1 MLVRLVG
8 GSLRSSRRCWGVQ
21 RWCPRTTSLRP
32 KRPRTTSLWPRRPRA
47 TSLWPRRRSRTRRR
61 RCRSR
66 PTRRGGV
73 GSGRGRRRASGRRRG
88 GRRGAAAARGTLWVP
103 SSAWPAGAPVGTPWP
118 SPVVQLPADR
128 WCRWGRRPARCGP
141 PRAHRPDRGPTVYLA
156 GASQPDGAPK
166 LARAPHTHRACRIVA
181 TPFVIETETAA
192 GAAPTEEDT

>member
-32 KRPRTTSLWPRRPRA
+32 KRPRTTSLWPRR
-47 TSLWPRRRSRTRRR
+47 RSRTRRR

-66 PTRRGGV
+66 PTRRRCRQRTWPPKGQRPPQGW
-73 GSGRGRRRASGRRRG
+73 SPRG
-88 GRRGAAAARGTLWVP
+88 GGRTGHAVGAQLGVARRSAGGDALAVAGGAASRGQVVSLGA
-103 SSAWPAGAPVGTPWP
+103 SASTVWTSQGAPSGSWTHG
-118 SPVVQLPADR
+118 LP
-128 WCRWGRRPARCGP
+128 RRSVA
-141 PRAHRPDRGPTVYLA
+141 
-156 GASQPDGAPK
+156 PDGAPK

-181 TPFVIETETAA
+181 TPFVVEMETAA